1 MRRFAFLVAAIAP
14 LFTLTACED
23 GPNQSFTPAPN
34 GAAGVWNGPG
44 SAGLPEG
51 GTYSGNGTQQYDA
64 SFGGQNANITCT
76 ADQAKA
82 IWTKNFQQPILPPGL
97 AGGLDI
103 AGGVN
108 GDGNANYDPS
118 MPYKYDETKE
128 TWVGATLEEAEKILC
143 TATSDSIY
151 YGVTST
157 AGWGNGCPGGCE
169 LSALYNPN
177 NRQITDLLF
186 QYGYVGS
193 MNATSADGKTEYALA
208 LDNLPMTQTTASG
221 TTQIILNWGDTTGA
235 FQTLVNQIYDA
246 YRFTYAPTFPPDK
259 DCAAAGHCI
268 IGNNYSQGGYLWFTE
283 INTAMFVTNTLSPQP
298 AASTITLVDL
308 GKLKLLPFSLGTNM
322 LKLDATGPLSITSN
336 VANTGKTCTYTIGMN
351 FGDFDTQCLEPTS
364 DATQNTIAKNKLFG
378 AIAHSD
384 EAYEFDIQGVDPQ
397 FVAVQP
403 DNQVIADKQRPGPSD
418 VAYELTVDQ
427 EALGTISNDWF
438 KNDPTTG
445 TQDFHGLGMITL
457 EMANLVQQYMKAN
470 HGVTANL
477 GDPGCIANPASPGN
491 GKVCSGVEG
500 IVTTAPPVASDGKTP
515 LVPANML
522 VNALGANALNVEPNY
537 GVGMKPST
545 WSLDFCTGTGDPTTG
560 MGYTGCTGGTNG
572 GPLGGF
578 YFDSIQW
585 AVAQSFGN
593 NPVPVDVAS
602 RRFYFKQFILA
613 SIKYFQ
619 TANNYDA
626 TLAQIDANPVD
637 DNQVFFDS
645 AGGGFEN
652 GNYVFRN
659 NVNSNNQPP
668 TFFNLSTNLITSVV
682 NNFTFARWNFRGDKA
697 LYSVLNQN
705 PGTDQPGAE
714 PLYISNLAGSPVLQ
728 SVYGSYACAI
738 NTDPT
743 NKTCQGIVAPVDPQS
758 GQPLFAPYAPSFGAS
773 FLNIAANGFPPS
785 PSPMQVQPSGYELIQ
800 SAMVTIPIWSKPFDP
815 TSATA
820 NDKTVSILMPFVPQG
835 AGGGGVAGFPVTIDG
850 SRDKFYNTNET
861 VFNSAENLSGTTL
874 AYTVDWENVAVNT
887 ADGGVGSE
895 VVIRA
900 VESQAFLGLI
910 MACAQPSPSQMG
922 VQDVLAV
929 RMYDNA
935 ATILD
940 WLTQHPGA
948 AAACGVQ
955 LKYSI
960 YGNYPDFISFNTNG
974 VRLGLN
980 PGFGGSVVSDGT
992 LFDPNIVSTLGQ

>member
-1 MRRFAFLVAAIAP
+1 MRRFALMVAAIAP

-23 GPNQSFTPAPN
+23 GPNQSFSPAPN

-76 ADQAKA
+76 ADQAKQ
-82 IWTKNFQQPILPPGL
+82 IWSNAFKQPILPPGI

-103 AGGVN
+103 AGGYN
-108 GDGNANYDPS
+108 GDGNANYDS
-118 MPYKYDETKE
+118 TKPYTYDETKE
-128 TWVGATLEEAEKILC
+128 TWVGATLEDAEKILC
-143 TATSDSIY
+143 TANADVIY

-157 AGWGNGCPGGCE
+157 AGWGNGCPNCE
-169 LSALYNPN
+169 LSAYYNAN
-177 NRQITDLLF
+177 SRKITDLLF

-193 MNATSADGKTEYALA
+193 MNATSADGKTKYALA
-208 LDNLPMTQTTASG
+208 LNNLPWTATTSAG
-221 TTQIILNWGDTTGA
+221 TTQITLNWNDTAALNATA
-235 FQTLVNQIYDA
+235 NQLYDA
-246 YRFTYAPTFPPDK
+246 YRNTYAPTFPPDQ
-259 DCAAAGHCI
+259 DCQAAGHCI

-283 INTAMFVTNTLSPQP
+283 INTVMFVTNTLAPQP

-308 GKLKLLPFSLGTNM
+308 GLLKLLPFSLGTNM
-322 LKLDATGPLSITSN
+322 LKLDAVGPLSITPN
-336 VANTGKTCTYTIGMN
+336 VANAGTTCTYQLGMN
-351 FGDFDTQCLEPTS
+351 FGDFDKQCLEPS
-364 DATQNTIAKNKLFG
+364 KDATQNTIAKNKLFG

-397 FVAVQP
+397 FVAVQS
-403 DNQVIADKQRPGPSD
+403 DTQVIADTQRPGPSD
-418 VAYELTVDQ
+418 IAYELTVDQ

-457 EMANLVQQYMKAN
+457 EMANLVQKYMKAN
-470 HGVTANL
+470 HGVTADL
-477 GDPGCIANPASPGN
+477 GDPGCIANPAAPGN
-491 GKVCSGVEG
+491 GKVCSGIEG
-500 IVTTAPPVASDGKTP
+500 IVTTAPPVASDGATP

-522 VNALGANALNVEPNY
+522 VNALGANALNVEGNY
-537 GVGMKPST
+537 GVGLKPST
-545 WSLDFCTGTGDPTTG
+545 WSLDFCTVTGDPTTG
-560 MGYTGCTGGTNG
+560 MGYSGCEGGTNG

-585 AVAQSFGN
+585 AVAQSFGT
-593 NPVPVDVAS
+593 NPVPDDVGS
-602 RRFYFKQFILA
+602 RRFFFKQFILA
-613 SIKYFQ
+613 AIKYFQ
-619 TANNYDA
+619 TASNYDA

-652 GNYVFRN
+652 GNYVFRG
-659 NVNSNNQPP
+659 NVNSGMQAP
-668 TFFNLSTNLITSVV
+668 TYFNIATNLTTSVL

-705 PGTDQPGAE
+705 PGTDQAGAE
-714 PLYISNLAGSPVLQ
+714 PVYISNLAGSPVLQ
-728 SVYGSYACAI
+728 SVYGTYACAT

-743 NKTCQGIVAPVDPQS
+743 NKTCKGIVAPVDPVS
-758 GQPLFAPYAPSFGAS
+758 GQPLFAAYGPAFGAS
-773 FLNIAANGFPPS
+773 FLNIAANGFAPT

-800 SAMVTIPIWSKPFDP
+800 SAMVTIPIWSNPFDP
-815 TSATA
+815 TTATA
-820 NDKTVSILMPFVPQG
+820 NDKTVAILMPFVPQG
-835 AGGGGVAGFPVTIDG
+835 AGGGGEAGFPVTIDG

-861 VFNSAENLSGTTL
+861 VFNSAENLAGTTL
-874 AYTVDWENVAVNT
+874 DYTVDWETLGVAT

-900 VESQAFLGLI
+900 VESQAYLGLI
-910 MACAQPSPSQMG
+910 MACAQPSITQMG
-922 VQDVLAV
+922 AQDVLAI

-940 WLTQHPGA
+940 WLAQHPGA
-948 AAACGVQ
+948 QAACGVQ

-960 YGNYPDFISFNTNG
+960 YGNYPDYISFLTNG
-974 VRLGLN
+974 VRIGLN

-992 LFDPNIVSTLGQ
+992 LFDPNIVAALGQ

>member
-1 MRRFAFLVAAIAP
+1 MVAAIAP

-23 GPNQSFTPAPN
+23 GPNQPFNPAPP

-44 SAGLPEG
+44 SSGLPEG
-51 GTYSGNGTQQYDA
+51 GTYSGGGAQAYDA

-76 ADQAKA
+76 ADQAKS
-82 IWTKNFQQPILPPGL
+82 IWSKYFQQPILPPGI

-103 AGGVN
+103 AGGYG
-108 GDGNANYDPS
+108 GDGNANYDPAS
-118 MPYKYDETKE
+118 PYKYDETKE
-128 TWVGATLEEAEKILC
+128 TWVGATLEDAQKILC
-143 TATSDSIY
+143 TANADVIY
-151 YGVTST
+151 YGITTT
-157 AGWGNGCPGGCE
+157 AGWGNGCPNCE
-169 LSALYNPN
+169 LSALYNGN
-177 NRQITDLLF
+177 SRKITDLLF
-186 QYGYVGS
+186 QYGYVGA
-193 MNATSADGKTEYALA
+193 MNATSADGKTKYALS
-208 LDNLPMTQTTASG
+208 LNNLPMTATTASG

-235 FQTLVNQIYDA
+235 FQQLVNQIYDA
-246 YRFTYAPTFPPDK
+246 YRFTYAPTFPPDQ
-259 DCAAAGHCI
+259 DCVAAGHCI

-283 INTAMFVTNTLSPQP
+283 INTAMFVTNTLAPQP

-308 GKLKLLPFSLGTNM
+308 GLLKLLPFSLGTNM
-322 LKLDATGPLSITSN
+322 LKLDAVGPLSITPN
-336 VANTGKTCTYTIGMN
+336 VANSGSTCTYTIGMN
-351 FGDFDTQCLEPTS
+351 FGDFDKQCLEPLP
-364 DATQNTIAKNKLFG
+364 AGNVNNTIAKNKLFG

-397 FVAVQP
+397 FVAVQA
-403 DNQVIADKQRPGPSD
+403 DNQVISDTQRPGPSD
-418 VAYELTVDQ
+418 IAYELTVDQ

-438 KNDPTTG
+438 KNDPTSG
-445 TQDFHGLGMITL
+445 VEDFHGLGMITL
-457 EMANLVQQYMKAN
+457 EMANLVQKYMQAN
-470 HGVTANL
+470 HGVTADL
-477 GDPGCIANPASPGN
+477 GDAGCIKNPAKPGN
-491 GKVCSGVEG
+491 GKVCSGIEG
-500 IVTTAPPVASDGKTP
+500 IVTTAPQVASDGTTP

-545 WSLDFCTGTGDPTTG
+545 WSLDFCTGAGDPKTG
-560 MGYTGCTGGTNG
+560 MGYTGCEGGTNG

-585 AVAQSFGN
+585 AVAQSFGT

-613 SIKYFQ
+613 AIKYFQ

-652 GNYVFRN
+652 GNYVFRG
-659 NVNSNNQPP
+659 NVNSAMQPP
-668 TFFNLSTNLITSVV
+668 TYFNVSTNLITSVL

-697 LYSVLNQN
+697 LYSVLNQK
-705 PGTDQPGAE
+705 PGTDQAGAE

-728 SVYGSYACAI
+728 TVYGSYACAT

-743 NKTCQGIVAPVDPQS
+743 NMACNGIVAPVDPVS
-758 GQPLFAPYAPSFGAS
+758 GLPLYAPYEPAFGAS
-773 FLNIAANGFPPS
+773 FLNVAANGFPPS
-785 PSPMQVQPSGYELIQ
+785 ASPMQVQPKGFELIQ
-800 SAMVTIPIWSKPFDP
+800 SAMVTVPIWSNPFDP
-815 TSATA
+815 TTA
-820 NDKTVSILMPFVPQG
+820 APNDKTVSILMPFVPQG
-835 AGGGGVAGFPVTIDG
+835 AGGGGEAGFPVTIDG
-850 SRDKFYNTNET
+850 SRDKFYNTNEI
-861 VFNSAENLSGTTL
+861 VFNSAENLAGTTL
-874 AYTVDWENVAVNT
+874 DYTVDWENVPVST
-887 ADGGVGSE
+887 ADGGIANQ
-895 VVIRA
+895 VVVRA
-900 VESQAFLGLI
+900 VESQAYLGLI
-910 MACAQPSPSQMG
+910 MACAQPSAAQPG
-922 VQDVLAV
+922 AQDVLAV

-940 WLTQHPGA
+940 WLAAHPGA
-948 AAACGVQ
+948 QTACGVQ

-960 YGNYPDFISFNTNG
+960 YGNYPDFISFLSNG

-992 LFDPNIVSTLGQ
+992 LFDPNVVATLGQ